1 MAAETN
7 LPIVAITANAL
18 AGDRERCLE
27 AGMDAYISKPID
39 VDELVAVLR
48 DTVPG
53 AGASDDAQPE
63 GLDTDTI
70 LRRVQGN
77 TALAARLA
85 RTFRQEARG
94 HVTRL
99 RDALARCDPEAVY
112 EAAHAF
118 KVRPVTSAQPRCARP
133 RSGWRSW
140 AVRATSTTP
149 WRTCSRRS
157 RGSRRRSIGWRGVDS
172 AIASD

>member
-85 RTFRQEARG
+85 RTFRQEAPG

-118 KVRPVTSAQPRCARP
+118 KGAAGALGATALCQAAQRLEELGRAGNLDDAMAHVLATLARVAP
-133 RSGWRSW
+133 ALDRL
-140 AVRATSTTP
+140 A
-149 WRTCSRRS
+149 
-157 RGSRRRSIGWRGVDS
+157 GS
-172 AIASD
+172 